1 MRKILEDI
9 YCGRFSA
16 VNRPIRRGS
25 EYDRAISEVTRCE
38 EELRGKLNRDE
49 MKLMAAYSQACAD
62 LSGISSIEN
71 FALGFRMGAQLM
83 LAILEPDNHES
94 EDTGERLGES

>member
-25 EYDRAISEVTRCE
+25 EYDRAISEVTQCE
-38 EELRGKLNRDE
+38 EELRGKLNHDE

-62 LSGISSIEN
+62 LSGISCIEN
-71 FALGFRMGAQLM
+71 FALCFRMGAQLM
-83 LAILEPDNHES
+83 LAILLPDEEAS
-94 EDTGERLGES
+94 IPTE

>member
-16 VNRPIRRGS
+16 GNRPIRRGS

-38 EELRGKLNRDE
+38 EELRGKLNHDE

-83 LAILEPDNHES
+83 LAVLEPDNHEP
-94 EDTGERLGES
+94 EGTGERLGES

>member
-1 MRKILEDI
+1 MR
-9 YCGRFSA
+9 
-16 VNRPIRRGS
+16 RR
-25 EYDRAISEVTRCE
+25 I
-38 EELRGKLNRDE
+38 RGKLNHDE